1 MNPDCLVIFT
11 CFNVV
16 LAWDYGLHGADWESC
31 SGDRQSPIDI
41 KRDNTILLDYDMLD
55 LSMDYC
61 QSISG
66 LFKNDGKILKFET
79 QNGNPSSTDF
89 IIGGPLG
96 ITKFYFLEFYLHWG
110 SPLSY
115 GAEHMVDGQRMAGEI
130 HLVHVNEKYID
141 NGTIDPNAYQN
152 QDGLAVLGIFLQDG
166 SDDGSEWFDL
176 IFEAVNEMVDSGMN
190 TTDVSGLDLNQF
202 VQRINPSFQAEFNY
216 WTYDG
221 SLTTPDCNQVVKWI
235 IAERPLFITN
245 EQFAEFSLLTLE
257 DGMTSLADNYRK
269 IQDEN
274 CRKISYVYMNTD
286 TEYVFKPCLDGQY
299 ALGRNCTSKYRLE
312 SM

>member
-1 MNPDCLVIFT
+1 MMNPDYIVIFSYM
-11 CFNVV
+11 NVA

-31 SGDRQSPIDI
+31 TGDRQSPIDI
-41 KRDNTILLDYDMLD
+41 KRDNTILLDGNDMLD
-55 LSMDYC
+55 FSLDYC

-66 LFKNDGKILKFET
+66 LFKNDGKTLKFET
-79 QNGNPSSTDF
+79 QNGNPSTTDF

-96 ITKFYFLEFYLHWG
+96 TTKFYFLQFHLHWG

-115 GAEHMVDGQRMAGEI
+115 GAEHLVDGQRMAGEL
-130 HLVHVNEKYID
+130 HLVHVNENYIE

-166 SDDGSEWFDL
+166 SDGSQWFDI

-190 TTDVSGLDLNQF
+190 TTNVSGIDLNQF

-245 EQFAEFSLLTLE
+245 EQFAELSLLTLE
-257 DGMTSLADNYRK
+257 DGMTTLADNYRK
-269 IQDEN
+269 VQDEN
-274 CRKISYVYMNTD
+274 CRKITYVYKNTD
-286 TEYVFKPCLDGQY
+286 TEYVFKPCSGGQY
-299 ALGRNCTSKYRLE
+299 TLGRDCTSK
-312 SM
+312 SGFI